1 MLARGASARRPRPP
15 ARFIFPGLLLLFWST
30 VCYSV
35 AGVHLESRDGLPD
48 EIVAAVSGVFF
59 SSEIFFPRRGGI
71 CGGAGDYIV
80 CVLSVVSTHGA
91 LHLGVAGAR
100 LPPGEGSIIHFI
112 SCI

>member
-1 MLARGASARRPRPP
+1 MRPAGPYGVNKPTLPWHVGASACQPRPP

-59 SSEIFFPRRGGI
+59 SLEIFFYFQEGKDLWR
-71 CGGAGDYIV
+71 CAGDYIV
-80 CVLSVVSTHGA
+80 YVLSAVSTHEPR
-91 LHLGVAGAR
+91 H
-100 LPPGEGSIIHFI
+100 H
-112 SCI
+112 